1 MVPKAI
7 KNLFLYS
14 AGHTYSNLSRLFL
27 RLFTGVMFLQLAI
40 RQSLHINEIALQL
53 QGPSAESWVVA
64 LVVVEILC
72 AVFITLGFLT
82 RVALFPSL
90 ALMWH
95 AEQVILSSSAT
106 AADQLF
112 NFSPGYP
119 LMFMGI
125 FVFMLLAGPGKV
137 SLDYLIALH
146 LTPDRS
152 DEESAVLDK
161 A

>member
-7 KNLFLYS
+7 KSLFLYS

-27 RLFTGVMFLQLAI
+27 RMFTGVMFLQLAI
-40 RQSLHINEIALQL
+40 RQSLHIDEITLQL
-53 QGPSAESWVVA
+53 QGSSVESWIVA

-72 AVFITLGFLT
+72 SVFIIIGFLT
-82 RVALFPSL
+82 RIAIVPSMV
-90 ALMWH
+90 LMWH
-95 AEQVILSSSAT
+95 AEEVIMRSAGT
-106 AADQLF
+106 VSDQLF

-125 FVFMLLAGPGKV
+125 FVFMLLAGPGKI
-137 SLDYLIALH
+137 SLDYILALH
-146 LTPDRS
+146 VTPDRS
-152 DEESAVLDK
+152 DEESDVLDK